1 MGAQVEIRQHAAVVR
16 SERTSRAT
24 TPDDGL
30 GGPATYLFLW
40 NPTKDPASFRAY
52 DEIVDAARAGRPYT
66 TSWLC
71 PSRRPAVGD
80 GVYLQ
85 RTGASANGIFAWG
98 QVVEAPR
105 DTDGGRYVSLA
116 LSEFLSGRTVIRRD
130 EILERAG
137 KTLTWAPQASG
148 TRLPPEISEAVTAL
162 WGERFAPEDRA
173 VQRYVY
179 ALEAA
184 SLTER
189 QRSILRVHYWSP
201 ERTMTAEEAG
211 NGLGGAKYQR
221 INVEYGG
228 LASKVGRFLGHH
240 SPAQIKLGAIVDLDE
255 RGGHWHWIMRPQLA
269 RALELLGWVGD
280 DPPNVGGPSTTPT
293 PSTTPVWDPDAL
305 AIEGEPRL
313 KAHLRR
319 ERNRDIVRQKLESVR
334 RTHGVVR
341 CEACHFVASGRY
353 RDLTS
358 DLVEVHHRRPLSEA
372 AGAVETRLE
381 DLAVLCP
388 NCHRAIHAT
397 RPMRTVE
404 AFAKSV
410 IRSVPG

>member
-1 MGAQVEIRQHAAVVR
+1 MVAQAEIRQHAAVVR
-16 SERTSRAT
+16 SQRRSPAK
-24 TPDDGL
+24 TPDDGR

-80 GVYLQ
+80 GAYVQ
-85 RTGASANGIFAWG
+85 RTGASANGIFAW
-98 QVVEAPR
+98 
-105 DTDGGRYVSLA
+105 DTDGGRYVSLE
-116 LSEFLSGRTVIRRD
+116 LSEFLSGRTVIRRG

-137 KTLTWAPQASG
+137 KTLPWAPQASG
-148 TRLPPEISEAVTAL
+148 TRMPPEISEAVTAL
-162 WGERFAPEDRA
+162 WGERLAPEDRA
-173 VQRYVY
+173 VQRYVF
-179 ALEAA
+179 ALKAA
-184 SLTER
+184 SLTDR
-189 QRSILRVHYWSP
+189 QRALLRVHYRAP
-201 ERTMTAEEAG
+201 GRTMTAEEAA

-221 INVEYGG
+221 MNIDYGG
-228 LASKVGRFLGHH
+228 LARKVGHFLGHH
-240 SPAQIKLGAIVDLDE
+240 DPTQSHVGALVEFDQ
-255 RGGHWHWIMRPQLA
+255 RGDRWHWIMRPQLA
-269 RALELLGWVGD
+269 RALELLGWAGNEPLDVGV
-280 DPPNVGGPSTTPT
+280 PSAASTRSTTPA
-293 PSTTPVWDPDAL
+293 WDPDAL

-313 KAHLRR
+313 KVHLRR
-319 ERNRDIVRQKLESVR
+319 ERNRDIARQKLESVR

-358 DLVEVHHRRPLSEA
+358 DLVEVHHGRPLSEA
-372 AGAVETRLE
+372 EGALETRLE

-397 RPMRTVE
+397 RPMPTVE